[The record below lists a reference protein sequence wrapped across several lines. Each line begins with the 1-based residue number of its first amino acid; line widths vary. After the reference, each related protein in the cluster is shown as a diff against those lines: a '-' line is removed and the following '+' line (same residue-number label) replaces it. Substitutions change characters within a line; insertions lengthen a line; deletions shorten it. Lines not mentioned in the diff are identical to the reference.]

1 MHHTQVLSIDFRMLL
16 ASSLCVILHMVEVI
30 HQCKR
35 IARASLVNVSLI
47 IKINKSCLKILL
59 DTGLT
64 LKFCTKCTYS
74 VSINGLND
82 TSQHYVW
89 SLESRSSSITTIT
102 VSPLIQSAVRILLD
116 SRNAAT
122 VSKPNVACVT
132 TFLK

>member
-1 MHHTQVLSIDFRMLL
+1 MLL
-16 ASSLCVILHMVEVI
+16 ASSLYVILHMVEVM

-59 DTGLT
+59 DAGLT

-74 VSINGLND
+74 ASINGFND

-102 VSPLIQSAVRILLD
+102 VSPLIQSAVSILLD
-116 SRNAAT
+116 SRNATTA
-122 VSKPNVACVT
+122 SKPNVACVT